1 MTTTANW
8 VMPKANWT
16 MQDRLNFT
24 EFVFDLIPDVSASME
39 HGTLFIK
46 INDEVTLDDAL
57 AMAELIKDKTGA
69 VHKIGH
75 FGNEVYVDFI

>member
-1 MTTTANW
+1 MTTTNW

-16 MQDRLNFT
+16 MRDRCNFT
-24 EFVFDLIPDVSASME
+24 EFVFDLIPDGAASME
-39 HGTLFIK
+39 NGSLFIQ

-57 AMAELIKDKTGA
+57 AMAERIKDKTGA

>member
-1 MTTTANW
+1 MTTATW

-16 MQDRLNFT
+16 MRDRLDFT
-24 EFVFDLIPDVSASME
+24 EYVFDLIPDVAASME
-39 HGTLFIK
+39 HGSLFIK